1 MMREF
6 SIWVNHPLEHHSNTQ
21 KVTAQVPA
29 SAAGP
34 CRRAPH
40 SPLYQEQLA
49 TGCRETS
56 KEESGSGGSPLTSV
70 FEKAMWEVPP
80 ETDGTRRQ
88 MPFDPSSARMH
99 MYTRD
104 DEEGKLR
111 DPRTWT
117 SATVN
122 SAPLTGPSGEQLGIL
137 ERFLVSHQ
145 TEMKQ
150 LLTNTFD
157 SLTKRFEAVEKRMD
171 QLCSQSCAHT
181 WSLSLLHSKV
191 GQLGR
196 DLSSSCPNTPCVLP
210 ACSLGEDPKVSKD
223 NKGMISNISSSRPLY
238 SALFPEVNK
247 DPVCS
252 WAISTPSQARQSL
265 AHKPEDSSCQCLIGN
280 CSASSSSCGMLKTSL
295 SRPAE
300 NCLQGNYS
308 PVSDFEELE
317 MELEAEKDRVALS
330 LLVDSV
336 LSSSD
341 NNDSLELP
349 CKQEAQSSDS
359 VENAVSSQELEATK
373 NNQSLH
379 VPSHPQVPSF
389 STQFLKYSSP
399 SGLSSKPYMDPLY
412 LFSNATKSKTSVKH
426 VALTNSTK
434 DKSENSQP
442 QSFSQITFSKPLG
455 AQLNAD
461 KSKACS
467 VLLDHFQTSNKK
479 EEEIREKIVIKDDKP
494 RLTSVFHSSTS
505 LSIRSS
511 VLGSLPTSRQTEG
524 QAGRNI
530 GDSTD
535 STKVGSKGQSEQ
547 VEEHTSFDGQF
558 SYSKDSSLKLPF
570 QGSLILPC
578 CELTLPNQLIKSVG
592 DPKTLGSLLPV
603 SQTPSS
609 SQLFAPRNGSSK
621 PFNLELKSNHDTEKL
636 LNQLSDTAQRLV
648 SSSCSTNDLALPDRW
663 TGCSRSD
670 SKLKHYDGRKRHLP
684 GFPSVKVG
692 ETLSLSFHEEK
703 EEISDH
709 WQPVLEDSI
718 VPISPR
724 LTQTLTCP
732 SYALSI
738 NQELDKD
745 TVCSSL
751 SQVFQPNTLPMS
763 ISSKGSFSLAGIN
776 TVLALSSP
784 SSFRLWFRH
793 RRINLHMQVSRP
805 GVHRVV
811 SWILGQCKSH
821 PYRPLVD
828 FTAPPGFDNDHHYT
842 RRSSQEAT
850 PCRKRASA
858 RKASSTFHL
867 SKIRLTPERSLDHS
881 PRHSISP
888 KSLRLDGS
896 PTESAPSFAF
906 VSANVKY
913 PGLHGRGASREM
925 NQVGLYDAN
934 AGAPPGQRSKKVSQI
949 RIRKTVPKPDNNLT
963 PMGLPKPKRL
973 KKKEFSLEEIYTNKN
988 YKSPTPNSLET
999 IFEEPK
1005 EKNGTLVC
1013 IGHQKRK
1020 RVLDFPDFTLPR
1032 KRKAKSNLGPLR
1044 VKGPRGRAR
1053 RGRQDDVDLDIML
1066 IERLTELEDYFSRQG
1081 LEV

>member
-1 MMREF
+1 MM
-6 SIWVNHPLEHHSNTQ
+6 LSNPPTDQ
-21 KVTAQVPA
+21 KGTAQVPA
-29 SAAGP
+29 SPAGP
-34 CRRAPH
+34 CRRAPQ

-49 TGCRETS
+49 AGCRETS
-56 KEESGSGGSPLTSV
+56 KEEGGSGSRPLTSV
-70 FEKAMWEVPP
+70 FEKAMREVHP

-88 MPFDPSSARMH
+88 MAFDPSSARMH
-99 MYTRD
+99 MYTRA

-117 SATVN
+117 SATFN

-145 TEMKQ
+145 TEMKH
-150 LLTNTFD
+150 LLTNTLG

-181 WSLSLLHSKV
+181 RSLALLHSKV

-196 DLSSSCPNTPCVLP
+196 DLSSGCPNTPCVLP

-238 SALFPEVNK
+238 SALSPEANK

-252 WAISTPSQARQSL
+252 WAISTPSQARQST
-265 AHKPEDSSCQCLIGN
+265 AHKPEDTSCQCQIGN
-280 CSASSSSCGMLKTSL
+280 CSASSSSYGMLKTSP
-295 SRPAE
+295 SRQAE

-317 MELEAEKDRVALS
+317 MELEAEKDRVASS

-341 NNDSLELP
+341 NNDSLELL

-373 NNQSLH
+373 YNQSLH
-379 VPSHPQVPSF
+379 VPAHPQVPSF

-399 SGLSSKPYMDPLY
+399 SGLRSKTDMDPLY
-412 LFSNATKSKTSVKH
+412 LFSNATESKPSGKPAT
-426 VALTNSTK
+426 LTNSTK

-442 QSFSQITFSKPLG
+442 QSFSQSTFSKPLG
-455 AQLNAD
+455 AQLNPD

-467 VLLDHFQTSNKK
+467 VLLVNFQTSNKK
-479 EEEIREKIVIKDDKP
+479 EEEIREKIVIKDEKP
-494 RLTSVFHSSTS
+494 FLSVFHSTTTS
-505 LSIRSS
+505 LSNNSS
-511 VLGSLPTSRQTEG
+511 VLGSIPTSRQIEG
-524 QAGRNI
+524 QAGRNV
-530 GDSTD
+530 GDSAD

-570 QGSLILPC
+570 QGSLILPY
-578 CELTLPNQLIKSVG
+578 CELTLPNQLVKSVG
-592 DPKTLGSLLPV
+592 DLKTLGSILPV
-603 SQTPSS
+603 YQTPSS
-609 SQLFAPRNGSSK
+609 SKLSAPRNGSSK

-648 SSSCSTNDLALPDRW
+648 SSSYSTNDLVLQDRW

-703 EEISDH
+703 EETSDH
-709 WQPVLEDSI
+709 WQPILEDSI

-724 LTQTLTCP
+724 LTRTLTCP
-732 SYALSI
+732 SHAFSI
-738 NQELDKD
+738 NRELDKD
-745 TVCSSL
+745 TVCSPSL
-751 SQVFQPNTLPMS
+751 SQVFQPTTLPMS
-763 ISSKGSFSLAGIN
+763 TLSKGSFSWAGIS

-784 SSFRLWFRH
+784 VSFRLWFRH
-793 RRINLHMQVSRP
+793 RRLNLHMQVSRP
-805 GVHRVV
+805 GVHTVV
-811 SWILGQCKSH
+811 SRILGQCKSH

-850 PCRKRASA
+850 PSRKRASA

-896 PTESAPSFAF
+896 PTESVPSFAI

-988 YKSPTPNSLET
+988 YKSPAPNSLET

-1005 EKNGTLVC
+1005 EKNGALVC

-1053 RGRQDDVDLDIML
+1053 RGRQDDADLDIML